1 MTAKEQAVSIISKL
15 PDEATADDIV
25 SELSFRL
32 KVEIGLRQLDAG
44 EGIEDEDVKRRL
56 ARWLA

>member
-15 PDEATADDIV
+15 PDEATANDIV

-44 EGIEDEDVKRRL
+44 EGIENEDVKRRL